1 MFGLFGFQESKQE
14 ARGGSPEG
22 KKKEKIMKKS
32 CKIFSAIAL
41 SAILAMGTA
50 IPAFANTTDEVN
62 AGDATNATNY
72 NRAQLQSDGAHTN
85 VNIATYSSNYSVTV
99 PLYAPFLLD
108 TAGGQGMAPSNYYI
122 QNNGQANVY
131 VNQVDWAI
139 QDDFKGKWTFGA
151 NKTTGNTAPSAT
163 APMAGGTA
171 EYGSF
176 VITLSANNFEG
187 NTIATIA
194 GTSQDSGADGLG
206 SEKGTTKYLTGSSNI
221 MNWTLVAQGQSDK
234 YTGSDPSGQSPDG
247 RNNIDLEIRGTS
259 LAKSVSSTQTAVAQI
274 MYTISSK
281 GNVA

>member
-62 AGDATNATNY
+62 AGDATNAKNY
-72 NRAQLQSDGAHTN
+72 NRTQLQSDGAQTH

-108 TAGGQGMAPSNYYI
+108 TAGGDGMAASNYYI
-122 QNNGQANVY
+122 KNGGSANVY
-131 VNQVDWAI
+131 VHQIDWSI
-139 QDDFKGKWTFGA
+139 SNDGDHKKNWTFGA
-151 NKTTGNTAPSAT
+151 TYSGMNNTTANVVNTVAGAAP
-163 APMAGGTA
+163 

-176 VITLSANNFEG
+176 VIKMTPQGFKGAAVE
-187 NTIATIA
+187 TVA

-206 SEKGTTKYLTGSSNI
+206 ADKGTTKYLTGSKI
-221 MNWTLVAQGQSDK
+221 PNWVLIAANQQDA
-234 YTGSDPSGQSPDG
+234 DG
-247 RNNIDLEIRGTS
+247 NTNTDGMNNIQLEIKGTQ
-259 LAKSVSSTQTAVAQI
+259 LKKSVSTTQTGVASI
-274 MYTISSK
+274 VYTISSK
-281 GNVA
+281 GDVA